1 MVEYGINLLN
11 VARAFPVEQGLAP
24 VLEAIFL
31 FASVAIGVG
40 VWIARRAVKTLRTG
54 TQELPCRRHEWVRLD
69 GGGFLC
75 ARCDYRAGS
84 R

>member
-1 MVEYGINLLN
+1 MFEYSVHLLN
-11 VARAFPVEQGLAP
+11 AARAFPVEQGLAP

-31 FASVAIGVG
+31 FASVAIGLG
-40 VWIARRAVKTLRTG
+40 VWIARRAARTLRTG
-54 TQELPCRRHEWVRLD
+54 AQDAPCRRHEWVRLD
-69 GGGFLC
+69 DGGFLC